1 MLRATT
7 SRVTNSLLKK
17 NLHTISRV
25 GGACLAA
32 SALVKNTKSVR
43 YISTEPTKTFTKLS
57 STSDKQRDQIFN
69 YSWGSWLK
77 NDKLQ
82 KEMRQTRFSIEGLN
96 TIINNLY
103 TESSANAKL
112 DSNKLSTLKTHK
124 DQTVTLPNNVNTK
137 NLDVLNAN
145 EKQVTIKT
153 ISSYHEGKHHRIYK
167 IDTSVPDKSLVLR
180 IPYQIDSAKTIQN
193 RIKSEVATMDYVANK
208 CGIDTPTVFMYS
220 TDHNNPVGAPFIL
233 EEFIDGELLMKQWD
247 PLCEDEADNRPPE
260 KLKKVIDIVADFH
273 SKLNS
278 VQFNTVGSIFF
289 KEDVDA
295 KILNN
300 KNTEIIDDKWVIGPV
315 MERSF
320 WRKKNGVK
328 GEVDTYLGPWTE
340 KKGDTSSIIENLGAI
355 EQENAKGRA
364 ALIDAGSSSEIHNK
378 DVINEQIGT
387 FERLNKIAPYLF
399 NLSVEE
405 NKNVPNLENLLKS
418 SIYDPD
424 LDPMNIIVSKKDNKP
439 YLLDFEGSVVK
450 PFILQS
456 SPRFVE
462 YDGPKIYNI
471 KEEIPDFDKLS
482 ENEKVQCQFIY
493 KRTRNQY
500 LWENALNER
509 HPELIVSMA
518 PPIKLLRSPYA
529 AANERKTDEDYL
541 LIDENLLQ
549 LRQIWEELFK
559 NKLVSEEK
567 FPLEYTEE
575 QIQKHADALAKLQ
588 EKLVTTP
595 FAATQGWVPQDM
607 FDNLVK
613 SGLLIKDAN
622 GDYSLK
628 PAPEQPKTEKASEEP
643 KKE

>member
-7 SRVTNSLLKK
+7 SRVATNLLKK
-17 NLHTISRV
+17 NLRSVSRV
-25 GGACLAA
+25 GGVSLAS
-32 SALVKNTKSVR
+32 SALLKNVQSAR

-96 TIINNLY
+96 TVINNLY
-103 TESSANAKL
+103 AESTANAKL
-112 DSNKLSTLKTHK
+112 DAKDLTTLKTHK
-124 DQTVTLPNNVNTK
+124 DQTITLPNNVNTK

-145 EKQVTIKT
+145 EKQISIKT

-167 IDTSVPDKSLVLR
+167 IDTSVPGKSLVLR

-193 RIKSEVATMDYVANK
+193 RIKSEVATMDYVATK

-260 KLKKVIDIVADFH
+260 KLKKVIDTVADFH
-273 SKLNS
+273 SKLNA

-295 KILNN
+295 KILND

-328 GEVDTYLGPWTE
+328 GEVDTYLGPWTD
-340 KKGDTSSIIENLGAI
+340 KKNATTSIVENLGAI

-378 DVINEQIGT
+378 DVINEQIST

-405 NKNVPNLENLLKS
+405 NKNIPNLENLLKS

-575 QIQKHADALAKLQ
+575 QIKKHADALAKLQ

-628 PAPEQPKTEKASEEP
+628 PATEQPKTEKSAEEP
-643 KKE
+643 KKQ